1 MCSLSWSRSGRKI
14 VSASTDNTVC
24 IWDVLSGECDHR
36 FRWTVVGFL
45 SSPIWKQ
52 QCTVASKLV
61 TLFKLLWKHLK
72 NFLIK
77 WLLSALRTPPFSPYF
92 CRGWGV
98 NLGSLGFHLFP
109 LSKAVPWT
117 TRLLRP
123 WIESIIFN
131 SDQVS
136 PFLLPIL
143 FVLVH
148 NADKSPSSWRFA
160 SNLFRFP
167 SPVLRVQYHPREEH
181 EILVSPIR
189 HAAVVVY
196 LPEQPSSTT
205 TATSTTTTQGA
216 EHKLVPLDDEVISLM
231 LRLKRLMNPNLIR
244 PNIFLM
250 QL

>member
-1 MCSLSWSRSGRKI
+1 MFIRCVRCLGLEAAARLFQPRPTTP
-14 VSASTDNTVC
+14 SASGTSFPANAITD
-24 IWDVLSGECDHR
+24 SGEGLCVFCRH
-36 FRWTVVGFL
+36 L
-45 SSPIWKQ
+45 
-52 QCTVASKLV
+52 CYTVASWFV
-61 TLFKLLWKHLK
+61 SWKFLK

-77 WLLSALRTPPFSPYF
+77 WLLSALTTPPFSPFSPYF

-109 LSKAVPWT
+109 LSKAVPK
-117 TRLLRP
+117 LLRP
-123 WIESIIFN
+123 RIDSTIFY